1 MTGFDNQEV
10 LQNGLCGGC
19 DCTGF
24 DAKLTY
30 IVDATAKTA
39 KVTDASTYAA
49 GDSVLSINFHVSDRN
64 GKQKHGH
71 IATDGTN
78 ATISISDLDLSSL
91 DITAT
96 VVSEKGCK
104 ADLGIYKI
112 GSVALTG
119 SLLFKNNQ

>member
-1 MTGFDNQEV
+1 MTGFENNEV
-10 LQNGLCGGC
+10 LQTGLCGGC
-19 DCTGF
+19 DCIGF

-30 IVDATAKTA
+30 VVDATAKTA
-39 KVTDASTYAA
+39 KVTDASTYGA
-49 GDSVLSINFHVSDRN
+49 GDGLLSINVHVSDKN

-71 IATDGTN
+71 VGTDGTE
-78 ATISISDLDLSSL
+78 ATINIAELDLSSI

-96 VVSEKGCK
+96 VVTEKGCK

-119 SLLFKNNQ
+119 SLLYKNNQ